1 MFFKFVAVG
10 NNLTDT
16 IVALSTPQG
25 EGAIGVIRLSGPKA
39 IQLVDTYFYG
49 AKLEQ
54 ADANTVHYGKL
65 KDQDGN
71 ILDECLATIFKAP
84 RSYTKEDVVE
94 ISCHGS
100 QYIIQKIIELFLSV
114 GARAANP
121 GEFTLRA
128 FLNGQLDLS
137 QAEAVAD
144 LIASKSESQHKIAMD
159 QMRGGVSVM
168 IKGLRSQLIEFASLI
183 ELENDF
189 GEEDVEFAD
198 RQGLKDLVQKILT
211 VIIELQNSF
220 KYGNA
225 VKEGVPVAIIGAPNV
240 GKSTLLNALL
250 NEDRAIVSDIAGTTR
265 DVIEDSMQ
273 IDGILFRFVDTAGL
287 RETTDQIES
296 IGIEKTKEQTAKAK
310 IVLFVVEIEE
320 DHENIIEAYKKIPL
334 QPGQQSIILLNK
346 SDSFHTC
353 HSYDVEEAVSTL
365 TGRTPTLAISA
376 KEKTNV
382 EKIKKQLVKMVHSG
396 KTNSGST
403 ILSNTRHYAALEQT
417 KTSLEQVMTGLDGGT
432 PSDLIAMDIRHAL
445 HYLGEISGEIS
456 TDDLLESIFSNFC
469 IGK

>member
-1 MFFKFVAVG
+1 
-10 NNLTDT
+10 
-16 IVALSTPQG
+16 
-25 EGAIGVIRLSGPKA
+25 
-39 IQLVDTYFYG
+39 
-49 AKLEQ
+49 
-54 ADANTVHYGKL
+54 
-65 KDQDGN
+65 
-71 ILDECLATIFKAP
+71 
-84 RSYTKEDVVE
+84 VVE

-100 QYIIQKIIELFLSV
+100 QYIIQKILELFLST

-198 RQGLKDLVQKILT
+198 RNGLKVLVQKILT

-240 GKSTLLNALL
+240 GKSTLLNTLL

-287 RETTDQIES
+287 RETTDHIES

-320 DHENIIEAYKKIPL
+320 KIPL
-334 QPGQQSIILLNK
+334 QADQQSIIILNK
-346 SDSFHTC
+346 ADSFHTC

-365 TGRTPTLAISA
+365 TNRTPTLAISA

-382 EKIKKQLVKMVHSG
+382 EKIKKQLVEFVHSG
-396 KTNSGST
+396 KSNSGST

-417 KTSLEQVMTGLDGGT
+417 KKSLEQVITGLDSQT

-456 TDDLLESIFSNFC
+456 TDDLLESIFSYVSACVKLSPYNC
-469 IGK
+469 SNPKI